1 MRPPETRRPTRLS
14 RGTEAD
20 SHNSVPRSPLQGGV
34 PPLLPVDEPVR
45 PMVRPSTTLPRA
57 GLSRPRDPL
66 PQLPAHLGRILVYG
80 GDADITHIAA
90 ALTESL
96 PVWGH
101 A

>member
-1 MRPPETRRPTRLS
+1 MRPPEKRRPARLP

-34 PPLLPVDEPVR
+34 APLLPIEECVR
-45 PMVRPSTTLPRA
+45 ATRSHNRLPR
-57 GLSRPRDPL
+57 
-66 PQLPAHLGRILVYG
+66 LPAHLERVPLWG
-80 GDADITHIAA
+80 GDADCRVFSDIRP